1 MTTSSGPRIKDL
13 PEIVAGLPDD
23 SRTLFEAIYSLRRDE
38 GRLRIPP
45 EMASWVEERFGTLED
60 VQTQRIIRILNRYTS
75 EGTIFNALRARR
87 PLTGRRSDAERL
99 SLSQLDSNDD
109 PLANP
114 LALTP
119 DNLIERIRGRG
130 CVTAANV
137 AMADAWHALVVFDEP
152 DPLRFDAS
160 DVEDYLS
167 TAQRWSERVH
177 DYDEDAIFP
186 FVFWNAQWRAGASL
200 VHGHAQVILA
210 KGEPYG
216 HVGATRRA
224 ASHFFA
230 DQESDYFQALHRI
243 HQALGLTVDLP
254 DTVAFAHVTPIK
266 EKEVILIG
274 TALGADFYRAIGRV
288 LVVFRDA
295 LGVESFNL
303 AVYGPPL
310 DNASDSWAGFPA
322 IARIVDR
329 GSLDVQTSDI
339 AAMELYGQSVVA
351 SDPFHVAAALRGA
364 L

>member
-1 MTTSSGPRIKDL
+1 MTTPSGPRIEDL
-13 PEIVAGLPDD
+13 PELVANLPDGP
-23 SRTLFEAIYSLRRDE
+23 RALFEAIYSLRRDE
-38 GRLRIPP
+38 GQLRIPS
-45 EMASWVEERFGTLED
+45 EMASWVEERFGTLDE
-60 VQTQRIIRILNRYTS
+60 VQTQQIIRILNRYTS

-87 PLTGRRSDAERL
+87 PLTGRQGDAQES
-99 SLSQLDSNDD
+99 SLNQLEPNDD

-119 DNLIERIRGRG
+119 DNLVERVRGRR

-137 AMADAWHALVVFDEP
+137 AMADAWHGLVVFDEP

-160 DVEDYLS
+160 DVEDYLF

-177 DYDEDAIFP
+177 DYDDEAIFP

-200 VHGHAQVILA
+200 THGHAQVLVA
-210 KGEPYG
+210 KGEPYAR
-216 HVGATRRA
+216 VEAVRRA
-224 ASHFFA
+224 ASQFST
-230 DQESDYFQALHRI
+230 DQERDYFKALREV
-243 HQALGLTVDLP
+243 HQALGLAVD
-254 DTVAFAHVTPIK
+254 VSGAAVFAHVTPVK

-274 TALGADFYRAIGRV
+274 TALGEDFYRAVGRV
-288 LVVFRDA
+288 LVAFRDA

-303 AVYGPPL
+303 VLYGPPL
-310 DNASDSWAGFPA
+310 GGANDSWVGFPA

-351 SDPFHVAAALRGA
+351 SDPFQVAAVLRGA